1 MKSFMYLIVFL
12 LVGGFIC
19 AKTRPEKSDH
29 INTLTE
35 TLIDEVKSGNIVS
48 GVTESQIS
56 AVASKSNLVREFVGK
71 MLHIDNYVV
80 FTIGKVKWNAIGD
93 CGSILSRRISVTAVS
108 PKRRIIASISF
119 ASRDSR

>member
-56 AVASKSNLVREFVGK
+56 AVASNSNLVREFVGK

-80 FTIGKVKWNAIGD
+80 FTIGKVKWMGAEYVVSLGILGKVFTFTD
-93 CGSILSRRISVTAVS
+93 ARVAKEYIDSIKDKI
-108 PKRRIIASISF
+108 
-119 ASRDSR
+119 

>member
-80 FTIGKVKWNAIGD
+80 FTIGKVKWMGAEYVVSLGILGKVFTFTD
-93 CGSILSRRISVTAVS
+93 ARVAKEYIDSIKDKI
-108 PKRRIIASISF
+108 
-119 ASRDSR
+119 

>member
-1 MKSFMYLIVFL
+1 MYLIVFL

-80 FTIGKVKWNAIGD
+80 FTIGKVKWMGAEYVVSLGILGKVFTFTD
-93 CGSILSRRISVTAVS
+93 ARVAKEYIDSIKDKI
-108 PKRRIIASISF
+108 
-119 ASRDSR
+119 